1 MVNKRNSR
9 KKHIKYGGVD
19 SDKNNLTNTSNV
31 TQQGTVGTVGT
42 VGTAEPVTTQG
53 TVGTPGTQETVLTPE
68 TVTPQGTPETVET
81 SETMPTPETMTPEP
95 VVIPQGTQGTVG
107 TVGTQEPN
115 TNVSVFIYNTTQI
128 STQPNTDT
136 NYKEVGIIH
145 VTESSAINIAR
156 NFVTNISNAFG
167 AQGFDNTI
175 FDSARNQALQKLN
188 EQLTDE
194 HKVSNLRMELSNDPN
209 LIFVHLYGTLL
220 LREYAE

>member
-42 VGTAEPVTTQG
+42 AEPVT
-53 TVGTPGTQETVLTPE
+53 TPGTQETVPTPE

-81 SETMPTPETMTPEP
+81 SETMPTPEP